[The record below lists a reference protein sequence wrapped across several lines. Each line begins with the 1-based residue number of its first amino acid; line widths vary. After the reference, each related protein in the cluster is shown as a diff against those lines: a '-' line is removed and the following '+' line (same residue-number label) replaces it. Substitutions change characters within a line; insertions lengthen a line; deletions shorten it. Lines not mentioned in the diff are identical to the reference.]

1 MFAIINT
8 DFSGN
13 VNSGKT
19 ILGYFQDGLVNLS
32 YTPIEYGLPAIDCL
46 SLTSLIVDFSST
58 I

>member
-1 MFAIINT
+1 MLAIINT

-19 ILGYFQDGLVNLS
+19 ILGYFHDGLVNLS
-32 YTPIEYGLPAIDCL
+32 YTPIDCGVPAFDCF
-46 SLTSLIVDFSST
+46 SLTSGIEDFSST